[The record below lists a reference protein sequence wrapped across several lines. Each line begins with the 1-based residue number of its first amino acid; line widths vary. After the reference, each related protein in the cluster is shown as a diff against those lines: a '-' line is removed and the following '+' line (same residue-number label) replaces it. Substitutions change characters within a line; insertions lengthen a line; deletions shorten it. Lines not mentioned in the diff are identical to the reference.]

1 MPDHVFSAHTA
12 DTQEYVP
19 TVFENLITMIPSP
32 TDPSKIIELALW
44 DTAGQEDF
52 DRLRPLSYNDTDVIL
67 VVFACNHRPSLLNVQ
82 DKVSRVLWNRIWL
95 IAYLPIVLS
104 ANPITLLNTTLPH
117 IKLVPHAA
125 TPFVSLLA
133 VDIQWHPEMAH
144 FCETVPLL
152 LICTKT
158 DLRSDLQT
166 QSLMAA
172 QGTTPISPAEGEKV
186 AKEIGAKRYL
196 ECSAKE
202 GRGVRE
208 VFDAAVR
215 ESLKGKGGL
224 KRMKK
229 KGCVV
234 L

>member
-1 MPDHVFSAHTA
+1 MTI
-12 DTQEYVP
+12 
-19 TVFENLITMIPSP
+19 LPSP

-67 VVFACNHRPSLLNVQ
+67 IVFACNHRPSLLNVQ
-82 DKVSRVLWNRIWL
+82 DKVGP
-95 IAYLPIVLS
+95 AG
-104 ANPITLLNTTLPH
+104 
-117 IKLVPHAA
+117 A
-125 TPFVSLLA
+125 TCRGA
-133 VDIQWHPEMAH
+133 VALGRKMCGERSNDPQWHPEMAH
-144 FCETVPLL
+144 FCENVPLL

-158 DLRSDLQT
+158 DLRSDSQT

-172 QGTTPISPAEGEKV
+172 QGTTPITPLEGEKV
-186 AKEIGAKRYL
+186 AKEIGARRYL

-208 VFDAAVR
+208 VFDAAIR
-215 ESLKGKGGL
+215 ESLRKGGL
-224 KRMKK
+224 KRLKK
-229 KGCVV
+229 RACVV

>member
-1 MPDHVFSAHTA
+1 
-12 DTQEYVP
+12 
-19 TVFENLITMIPSP
+19 
-32 TDPSKIIELALW
+32 
-44 DTAGQEDF
+44 
-52 DRLRPLSYNDTDVIL
+52 
-67 VVFACNHRPSLLNVQ
+67 
-82 DKVSRVLWNRIWL
+82 
-95 IAYLPIVLS
+95 
-104 ANPITLLNTTLPH
+104 
-117 IKLVPHAA
+117 
-125 TPFVSLLA
+125 
-133 VDIQWHPEMAH
+133 MAH

-158 DLRSDLQT
+158 DLRSDPQT

-172 QGTTPISPAEGEKV
+172 QGTTPISPLEGEKV
-186 AKEIGAKRYL
+186 AKEIGARRYL

-215 ESLKGKGGL
+215 ESLRGKGGL

-229 KGCVV
+229 KGCLV

>member
-1 MPDHVFSAHTA
+1 MSQSYNDNAGPTRRPDIKRKLVVVGDGGCGKTCLLTVYAENRFPE
-12 DTQEYVP
+12 EYVP

-32 TDPSKIIELALW
+32 TDPTKIIELALW

-67 VVFACNHRPSLLNVQ
+67 IVFACNHRPSLLNVQ
-82 DKVSRVLWNRIWL
+82 DKW
-95 IAYLPIVLS
+95 Y
-104 ANPITLLNTTLPH
+104 
-117 IKLVPHAA
+117 
-125 TPFVSLLA
+125 
-133 VDIQWHPEMAH
+133 PEMAH
-144 FCETVPLL
+144 FCENVPLL

-158 DLRSDLQT
+158 DLRADPQT

-172 QGTTPISPAEGEKV
+172 QGTKPITSIEGEKI

-202 GRGVRE
+202 GRGVKE

-215 ESLKGKGGL
+215 ESLRKGGL
-224 KRMKK
+224 GKMRGKK
-229 KGCVV
+229 CVV